1 MNNPKVQKIKNKP
14 RRIIHNKMLRVD
26 FEFGLKT
33 SSVGEI
39 LVLEMG
45 IGESVSMSSFSICFN
60 KMSINK

>member
-1 MNNPKVQKIKNKP
+1 
-14 RRIIHNKMLRVD
+14 MLRVD